1 MEVYKI
7 VLAKLVRI
15 CYSTS
20 MKNQNSKKTYGIK
33 VRLTSDEYAILTGGY
48 VRPPAELADSP
59 NVFSAYRSR
68 INEKALAKVSRAL
81 RLSIKFKEYGVTTEK
96 PLQEKINSNRAQNP
110 CNPASEAYW
119 SA

>member
-1 MEVYKI
+1 
-7 VLAKLVRI
+7 
-15 CYSTS
+15 

-48 VRPPAELADSP
+48 VRPPEALLGREVNYAPSASPIFLAYK
-59 NVFSAYRSR
+59 NTLK
-68 INEKALAKVSRAL
+68 EKASAKVSRAL
-81 RLSIKFKEYGVTTEK
+81 RLAVKFKEYGVTTEK
-96 PLQEKINSNRAQNP
+96 ALQEKINSNRAQNA